1 MHRDVGSPV
10 LAVSVNSPI
19 FGMFTDFSCCSDCS
33 ELDNFGY
40 FRLLIVG

>member
-1 MHRDVGSPV
+1 MLSDVRSPV
-10 LAVSVNSPI
+10 LVVSVNFPI
-19 FGMFTDFSCCSDCS
+19 FEMFTDFNCCSDCS